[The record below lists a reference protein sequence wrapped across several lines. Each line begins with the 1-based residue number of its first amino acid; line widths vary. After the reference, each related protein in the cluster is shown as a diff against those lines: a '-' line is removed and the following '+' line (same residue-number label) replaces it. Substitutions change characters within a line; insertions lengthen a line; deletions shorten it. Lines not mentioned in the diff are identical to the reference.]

1 ALIASSSQRRIV
13 WVALAIV
20 LVPGILGSVLGLGS
34 VASDD
39 QNMLAASVFG
49 FLAAFAVVAH
59 SAHRLNTGFEVHDKA
74 QISAYRHL
82 IEHVQDA
89 VLRFSSEGAVML
101 ASRSSEE
108 LFGCPRY
115 QLAGESL
122 SERVHVLDRPNFLT
136 AFSEASKAGRSRTIE
151 L

>member
-1 ALIASSSQRRIV
+1 
-13 WVALAIV
+13 
-20 LVPGILGSVLGLGS
+20 
-34 VASDD
+34 
-39 QNMLAASVFG
+39 
-49 FLAAFAVVAH
+49 
-59 SAHRLNTGFEVHDKA
+59 KA

-151 L
+151 LRIRQDNPRAATSVPRLVWVEMQLSPILEDHQDGHANEVIALVRDITTRKDA